1 MSGPSIEV
9 PRSESTPDRQLD
21 SWKEIAAYLNRDVT
35 TVQRWEKRE
44 GMPVYRHVH
53 DKRGSVYALPEELDA
68 WRENRRPA
76 EEEQPEVNGSG
87 EDSRSH
93 PAATRRGWGTRTV
106 WWVVAVVAVC
116 AGLAA
121 GYVAW
126 RGHARAAA
134 GPQIRSLAV
143 LPLRNISGDALQDY
157 LADGITEE
165 LIGKLAGIRELK
177 VTSHTSVMRFKD
189 PKISVPE
196 IAKALGVDA
205 VVEGSV
211 IREGNRIRVSAQ
223 LIRAATDTHL
233 WSETYDREVSDVL
246 TLESELAQTIA
257 EKVRVTVTGEEQ
269 ERLTAARPVAP
280 EVYESYLKGRYALDA
295 GTGRASAEES
305 VGYFN
310 DAIAKDPTFAPAY
323 VGLAGA
329 YTMLGT
335 VSAGVSPAET
345 RPKVMS
351 AARKAIELDPD
362 LAEAHVMLANALQEE
377 WQWAEAEAE
386 YKRALELQPNN
397 ASAHSWYALWLSCQ
411 GRTDEAVAW
420 VRRGRELDPT
430 TVSGASVSWILFQAH
445 RFDEAIREARD
456 SLALRPNDAGA
467 LGMLGFAL
475 LGKGQ
480 AEEAIPVLEKADAVS
495 KGGPA
500 TEGIL
505 VRAYARAGR
514 RQDALRLLAEMKR
527 RREAGYFPAA
537 AFVNAYLGLGDKEQA
552 FVWLE
557 EAFKEKSNILQF
569 VKTHP
574 FFDPIRSDPRFV
586 DLEKKIGLGDAV
598 VATRG
603 N

>member
-1 MSGPSIEV
+1 MGGPSV
-9 PRSESTPDRQLD
+9 QAPSEGKRLD

-53 DKRGSVYALPEELDA
+53 DKRGSVYAVSQELDS
-68 WRENRRPA
+68 WLENRRPV
-76 EEEQPEVNGSG
+76 EEEQPEVIGLG
-87 EDSRSH
+87 EDFRSH
-93 PAATRRGWGTRTV
+93 SAATRRGWGTRTV
-106 WWVVAVVAVC
+106 WWVVAAVVCV
-116 AGLAA
+116 GLAA
-121 GYVAW
+121 GYVVW
-126 RGHARAAA
+126 RGHERVSA

-143 LPLRNISGDALQDY
+143 LPLRNLSGDPSQDY

-189 PKISVPE
+189 TKISVPE
-196 IAKALGVDA
+196 IAKTLGVDA

-211 IREGNRIRVSAQ
+211 IREGSRIRVSAQ

-233 WSETYDREVSDVL
+233 WSETYDREISDAL
-246 TLESELAQTIA
+246 TLESELAQSIA

-269 ERLTAARPVAP
+269 QRLTAARTVAP
-280 EVYESYLKGRYALDA
+280 EVYESYLKGKYANDE
-295 GTGRASAEES
+295 GGRAGWEQS
-305 VGYFN
+305 VVYFN
-310 DAIAKDPTFAPAY
+310 DALAKDPTFAPAY
-323 VGLAGA
+323 VGLAEA
-329 YTMLGT
+329 YTWMGT
-335 VSAGVSPAET
+335 VAAGVSPAET

-362 LAEAHVMLANALQEE
+362 LAEAHVMLANSLQEQ
-377 WQWAEAEAE
+377 WQWAAAETE

-411 GRTDEAVAW
+411 GRTDEAVDS
-420 VRRGRELDPT
+420 VRRARELDPVS
-430 TVSGASVSWILFQAH
+430 VSGASVAWILFQSH
-445 RFDEAIREARD
+445 RFDEALREARD
-456 SLALRPNDAGA
+456 ALAVRPDDVGA
-467 LGMLGFAL
+467 LTTMGFAL

-480 AEEAIPVLEKADAVS
+480 AEAAIPVLEKADALS
-495 KGGPA
+495 KGSPA

-514 RQDALRLLAEMKR
+514 REDALRLLAKLKA
-527 RREAGYFPAA
+527 RREAGYFPAG

-557 EAFKEKSNILQF
+557 QAYKEQSNILQF

-586 DLEKKIGLGDAV
+586 EMERRVGLG
-598 VATRG
+598 
-603 N
+603 